1 MRIALITD
9 AWAPQVNGVVTTLTR
24 TCRTAE
30 AMGHE
35 LRVISPSLFRTVPC
49 PTYPSIRLALR
60 PGPRLALE
68 LSDFDPQAV
77 HLPTEGPLGLAGRAW
92 CLKHDFP
99 FTTAWHTRF
108 PEYVQLRTRLPVG
121 VSYAW
126 LRRFHRPAV
135 RTLVSTETQRHELRE
150 HGFGELV
157 IWGRGVDTAQFQPY
171 GKNIYDLPRP
181 ISLYAGRVA
190 VEKNLEAFLRLELP
204 GSKVVIGDGPD
215 LPGLRKRYPQVTFTG
230 FRSGEDL
237 ARHIAGGDVFVFPSR
252 TDTYGLVMLEAMAC
266 GLPVAAFPVPGPQDV
281 VRPGRTGVLDD
292 DLARAVHAALA
303 LDPQDCIQQAREH
316 SWEAATRIFLGHLAP
331 VDGSPADQPGAA
343 ALPDLPRAVGDGR
356 ER

>member
-9 AWAPQVNGVVTTLTR
+9 AWAPQVNGVVTTLGR

-35 LRVISPSLFRTVPC
+35 LRVISPSLFRTLPC
-49 PTYPSIRLALR
+49 PSYPSIRLALR
-60 PGPRLALE
+60 PGQRLARE
-68 LSDFDPQAV
+68 LAAFDPQAV
-77 HLPTEGPLGLAGRAW
+77 HLPTEGPLGMAGRAW

-121 VSYAW
+121 ASYAW

-135 RTLVSTETQRHELRE
+135 RTLVSTETQRRELRARR
-150 HGFGELV
+150 FGELV
-157 IWGRGVDTAQFQPY
+157 IWGRGVDTTQFRPY
-171 GKNIYDLPRP
+171 GKDLYDLPRP

-190 VEKNLEAFLRLELP
+190 VEKNLEAFLRLDLP

-215 LPGLRKRYPQVTFTG
+215 LPGLRKRYPRVRFTG

-281 VRPGRTGVLDD
+281 VRPGRTGVLDE
-292 DLARAVHAALA
+292 DLGRAVHAALD
-303 LDPQDCIQQAREH
+303 LDPQACLRQAREH
-316 SWEAATRIFLGHLAP
+316 SWEAATRVFLGHLAP
-331 VDGSPADQPGAA
+331 VDGAMIGRPDPSDSPH
-343 ALPDLPRAVGDGR
+343 AVGAGR
-356 ER
+356 KR